1 MDPTPTLS
9 QITRR
14 QDAPAPSGS
23 CPFSTGDKQ
32 LDSFLCLISNPFQET
47 ITTSA
52 FLSSLALSL
61 GLAAVV
67 TAVFCFIRPL
77 NNVVYAP
84 RAKYADEKHAPP
96 KMGKAPL
103 SWIKPVLGTK
113 EQQLVDTIGLDAAL
127 FIRFAKMCRNIFTIL
142 TIIGCG
148 VLIPVNIIAGRNNAS
163 SWGGL
168 NFLNRLTPQYLYG
181 SQAFWAYVVLAY
193 IFDFVICFF
202 LWTNYRAVVRLRKA
216 YFLSSDFQ
224 NSLHARTLLV
234 TEVPKTLRSDEA
246 LVNLVDS
253 VESTEDVP
261 RTAIA
266 RNVKDLPELVEEHE
280 DTVKELEQVLAKY
293 LKNPD
298 NLPAKRPTTKAHKT
312 DNAYKKG
319 QSVDAIDYLTSRIK
333 ELEIEIKEVRE
344 SVDKRNALPYGFASY
359 ALISD
364 AHNVAFKARKGGPKK
379 TEIRLAPRPNDL
391 IWKNLPMSRT
401 DRFWANFYNN
411 IWVAVL
417 TIIWIV
423 PNVLSAVFL
432 SQLYHIG
439 ILWPAFNRSLQA
451 HPGWW
456 GVVQGIAAP
465 AITNLF
471 YFFLPAIFRKLS
483 VKSGDVSKTSRERH
497 VMHKLFSFFV
507 FNNLLVYSL
516 FSAVFGYVVA
526 VVGAKERGESAYDAI
541 KDGDLFTL
549 GMNSLE
555 NMSTYWLTWLLQRN
569 LGAAID
575 LAQLFTLVW
584 GSFSRRFLSPTPR
597 QVIELSAP
605 QPFDYAGY
613 YNYFLFYAIVTLSYA
628 TLQPLVLPV
637 TALYFWLD
645 THAKTYLLMYV
656 FITKYESG
664 GKFWRVL
671 FNRMIFS
678 ALFGN
683 AVIALVVVSQGS
695 YNWAMLGCLGP
706 LPFLLLG
713 FKWYCNH
720 TFDNQINYYTKAIH
734 VDKESAMTEGEVK
747 TKRHDR
753 VAVRFGHP
761 VLYKPLITPM
771 VHKKAQHM
779 LSVIYS
785 GRTSGDY
792 DNQRAAGYSD
802 VYMDSMNH
810 NQPGKKENNAPF
822 ELVDESQ
829 LDFQHFMNRPEFRD
843 QAGGDGELYGRA
855 PDQLRRGSGQSGM
868 TSMTNL
874 TGFQG
879 QSRSRSESRESER
892 THVEGGTTYPS
903 GYHKASA
910 LRDQSPA
917 GSMRSLDIGPERG
930 RSVDSMGNLVSNAAR
945 MGRSP
950 PPAPTPG
957 GYGPIGGAF
966 GGMAEHG
973 MTPPAAESPGE
984 DTSYEYF
991 RRGRQLG

>member
-1 MDPTPTLS
+1 M
-9 QITRR
+9 RR
-14 QDAPAPSGS
+14 IPRFPH
-23 CPFSTGDKQ
+23 T
-32 LDSFLCLISNPFQET
+32 DSPQ

-52 FLSSLALSL
+52 FLSSLAVSL

-67 TAVFCFIRPL
+67 TAVFCFLRPL

-84 RAKYADEKHAPP
+84 RAKYADAKHAPP
-96 KMGKAPL
+96 SMGKAPF
-103 SWIKPVLGTK
+103 SWIKPILSMK
-113 EQQLVDTIGLDAAL
+113 EQQLVDTVGLDAAL
-127 FIRFAKMCRNIFTIL
+127 FIRFARMCRNIFTIL
-142 TIIGCG
+142 SIVGCG
-148 VLIPVNIIAGRNNAS
+148 ILIPVNIIAGKGNSQA
-163 SWGGL
+163 WGGL

-181 SQAFWAYVVLAY
+181 SSAFWAYVVIAY

-202 LWTNYRAVVRLRKA
+202 LWHNYRAVARLRKA
-216 YFLSSDFQ
+216 YFLSPDFQ

-253 VESTEDVP
+253 IESTQDVP

-266 RNVKDLPELVEEHE
+266 RNVKDLPDLVEEHE
-280 DTVKELEQVLAKY
+280 ETVKELEEHLAKY

-298 NLPAKRPTTKAHKT
+298 KLPPKRPTTKVHKT
-312 DNAYKKG
+312 DKAYKKG
-319 QSVDAIDYLTSRIK
+319 QRVDAIEYLTSRIK
-333 ELEIEIKEVRE
+333 ELEVEIREVRE

-364 AHNVAFKARKGGPKK
+364 AHNVAYKSRKRGPKK

-391 IWKNLPMSRT
+391 IWKNLPMTRR

-432 SQLYHIG
+432 SQLSHLG
-439 ILWPAFNRSLQA
+439 LLWPAFNSSLQA
-451 HPGWW
+451 HPRWW

-471 YFFLPAIFRKLS
+471 YFFLPAIFRRLS

-507 FNNLLVYSL
+507 FNNLFVYSL
-516 FSAVFGYVVA
+516 FSALFGYVVA
-526 VVGAKERGESAYDAI
+526 VVAAKERGESAYEAI
-541 KDGDLFTL
+541 RDGQLFTL

-575 LAQLFTLVW
+575 LAQFLNLAW

-597 QVIELSAP
+597 QLIELSAP

-613 YNYFLFYAIVTLSYA
+613 YNYFLFYTIVTLSYA

-645 THAKTYLLMYV
+645 THAKKYLLMYV

-683 AVIALVVVSQGS
+683 AVIALVVVSQG
-695 YNWAMLGCLGP
+695 NRWAMLGSLGP

-713 FKWYCNH
+713 FKWYCNRA
-720 TFDNQINYYTKAIH
+720 FDDKIAYYTKAIK

-747 TKRHDR
+747 TRRHDR

-779 LSVIYS
+779 LSAIYS
-785 GRTSGDY
+785 GRTSLDY

-802 VYMDSMNH
+802 VYMDSMSRD
-810 NQPGKKENNAPF
+810 QPGKTKNNSPF

-829 LDFQHFMNRPEFRD
+829 LDFEHFMNRPEFRD

-855 PDQLRRGSGQSGM
+855 PDNLRRGSGQSGM
-868 TSMTNL
+868 TNMTNL
-874 TGFQG
+874 TGFAG
-879 QSRSRSESRESER
+879 QPRSRSESRESER

-903 GYHKASA
+903 GYHKASTA

-917 GSMRSLDIGPERG
+917 GSMRSLDIGAERG
-930 RSVDSMGNLVSNAAR
+930 RSVDSQGHKLIANAAR

-957 GYGPIGGAF
+957 GYGPVGGAF
-966 GGMAEHG
+966 GGFRDGEDSMS
-973 MTPPAAESPGE
+973 PPAAETPGTGE
-984 DTSYEYF
+984 DTSYDYF
-991 RRGRQLG
+991 RRGRQQG